1 MEFHGS
7 EDSVKSQAKFAGKN
21 YVIPHVH
28 LLLLTPNMSAYP
40 GEIADYN
47 GGSEFRWAYESEE
60 RNRLWKA
67 RHDIY
72 WTTLQSNP
80 GCRAIITDVCVPIT
94 RLPDLITQT
103 KADIQ
108 ESGIIGT
115 IK

>member
-1 MEFHGS
+1 M
-7 EDSVKSQAKFAGKN
+7 
-21 YVIPHVH
+21 I
-28 LLLLTPNMSAYP
+28 LTPNMSAYP